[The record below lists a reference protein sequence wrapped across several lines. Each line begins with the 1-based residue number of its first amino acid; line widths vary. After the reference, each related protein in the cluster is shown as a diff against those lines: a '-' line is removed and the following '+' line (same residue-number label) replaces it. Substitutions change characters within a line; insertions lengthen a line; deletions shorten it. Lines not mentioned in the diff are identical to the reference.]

1 MVFIQLFFDRG
12 QVHFLIGNLKL
23 LTMERLLLRGESIRD
38 FLVVQGLLRVSSVD
52 GGCCGGAFEC

>member
-1 MVFIQLFFDRG
+1 
-12 QVHFLIGNLKL
+12 
-23 LTMERLLLRGESIRD
+23 MEWLLLREESIRD